1 MLPLLR
7 SIYGRCGTAHTHTHL
22 RSILP
27 YFFCSWCATTTQ
39 EVCHVVGSR
48 PVACTTTAPTTI
60 VETNGVSAHARTRSV
75 KLVKQICTFVFERC
89 KCVRACVC
97 VWREWKTDEPAGW
110 QSERKSGIWW
120 THVILPFSI
129 WRILLTQCNLKEGKH
144 MYAARINQSRIM
156 FDCWL
161 IQYIC
166 HVTL

>member
-7 SIYGRCGTAHTHTHL
+7 YIYGRCGTAHTHTHL

-60 VETNGVSAHARTRSV
+60 VETNGRAHVPLNSSNKSAHLCSSDVNVCAH
-75 KLVKQICTFVFERC
+75 
-89 KCVRACVC
+89 VC

-129 WRILLTQCNLKEGKH
+129 WRILLTQFNLKEGKH

-161 IQYIC
+161 IQYIS